1 MVKMDKVVPFPQKP
15 KPEIKAPL
23 SITDVE
29 NIGFLTK
36 TDRDLWVKRPEDIM
50 KIMLFI
56 VKEKIA
62 LIEEDPVLVD

>member
-1 MVKMDKVVPFPQKP
+1 MTDKVVSFPSKP

-36 TDRDLWVKRPEDIM
+36 TDRDLWVKHPEDIK

-56 VKEKIA
+56 VKEKIP
-62 LIEEDPVLVD
+62 LIEEESVPVG

>member
-1 MVKMDKVVPFPQKP
+1 MPLTGNGEGFLLDVDMTDKIVLFPSPP

-36 TDRDLWVKRPEDIM
+36 TDRDLWVKRPEDII
-50 KIMLFI
+50 KIMMFI
-56 VKEKIA
+56 VK
-62 LIEEDPVLVD
+62 